1 MGLPLDNLG
10 KFEHQGI
17 IIIDYSIHEKKN
29 PSVHSDLKRMNFKN
43 WKQRGNLSFTE
54 NYNLIM

>member
-17 IIIDYSIHEKKN
+17 IMIIDYSIHEKKN
-29 PSVHSDLKRMNFKN
+29 PSVHSDLKRMKF
-43 WKQRGNLSFTE
+43 
-54 NYNLIM
+54 